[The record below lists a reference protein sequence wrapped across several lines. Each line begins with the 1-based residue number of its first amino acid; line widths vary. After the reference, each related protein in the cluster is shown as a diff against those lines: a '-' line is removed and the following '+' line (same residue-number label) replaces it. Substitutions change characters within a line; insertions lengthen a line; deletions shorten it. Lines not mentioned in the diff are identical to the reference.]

1 MEELRK
7 SHNLFKRELIQ
18 KCVKRKDYVLDCG
31 CGRGGDLHKWK
42 GVGCNLVCV
51 DPDASSLDEAR
62 ERAKT
67 LGIDATF
74 IQGDI
79 RTVKGEFDVICYNF
93 SLHYI
98 AATPQLFKES
108 VDALVDKVK
117 RGGVLIG
124 IVPDPN
130 RLPCEY
136 FRDRLG
142 NTVVREGE
150 TLRVKLVDG
159 PFYSGQERI
168 EPILHP
174 ENLKRIFK
182 SFFECID
189 WSPMCQDT
197 GLISD
202 IYSKFIFR
210 RNSRWTDGP

>member
-7 SHNLFKRELIQ
+7 SHNFFKKELIQ
-18 KCVKRKDYVLDCG
+18 SCVKKKDIVLDCG

-42 GVGCNLVCV
+42 GVGCRLVCV
-51 DPDASSLDEAR
+51 DPDAASLDEAR
-62 ERAKT
+62 GRAKT
-67 LGIDATF
+67 LGVDAVF

-79 RTVKGEFDVICYNF
+79 RTVKGEFDVVCYNF

-108 VDALVDKVK
+108 IDALVDKVK
-117 RGGVLIG
+117 RGGLLIG

-159 PFYSGQERI
+159 PFYSGQERA

-174 ENLKRIFK
+174 ESLKRILN
-182 SFFECID
+182 SFRSEEHV
-189 WSPMCQDT
+189 
-197 GLISD
+197 
-202 IYSKFIFR
+202 
-210 RNSRWTDGP
+210 